1 MSIYLPPVA
10 ASCRRVVQINY
21 PQKQL
26 LIVTLLRVWT
36 SSHHDALSHFCPL
49 ATPSPWQRAHLFLSL
64 PHEQAVNT
72 TDTAHASIPYR
83 SRPCDDDRS
92 QAHQPIAGPPTP
104 SVAGRSTNAN
114 VLHVDRRRAAS
125 MQSGRLTR
133 RRRARNSKLMDF
145 ISRRD
150 GLRVAS
156 IGTTGA
162 ERRHDQGAAID

>member
-10 ASCRRVVQINY
+10 ASCRRVVQINH

-92 QAHQPIAGPPTP
+92 QAHQPIAGPP
-104 SVAGRSTNAN
+104 SVLRLGGVSHAKSYAS
-114 VLHVDRRRAAS
+114 VPVSFAALSSLHVACTS
-125 MQSGRLTR
+125 
-133 RRRARNSKLMDF
+133 RARSGLATAGEEAVH
-145 ISRRD
+145 RR
-150 GLRVAS
+150 GAS
-156 IGTTGA
+156 LGA
-162 ERRHDQGAAID
+162 SEPRLC